1 MVDTVTII
9 RSVLALLRLAVFA
22 LSLGI
27 TIISFQAYRKRK
39 IKRLQ
44 YAFLGF
50 AFVSMG
56 VAVSSLIT
64 QLGVDAPESVR
75 LFFEIAEA
83 VPFVVG
89 FSMLYLSLNQ

>member
-1 MVDTVTII
+1 MVDTVSIA
-9 RSVLALLRLAVFA
+9 RGVLVLLRFTVFA

-27 TIISFQAYRKRK
+27 TIISFQAYQERK

-75 LFFEIAEA
+75 LFFEIAET
-83 VPFVVG
+83 VPFAVG
-89 FSMLYLSLNQ
+89 FSMLYLSLNR

>member
-1 MVDTVTII
+1 MVDIATVG
-9 RSVLALLRLAVFA
+9 RGVLVLMRFAIFA

-27 TIISFQAYRKRK
+27 TIISFQAYKKRG

-56 VAVSSLIT
+56 VAVSSLIA
-64 QLGVDAPESVR
+64 QLGGDATETVR

-89 FSMLYLSLNQ
+89 FSMLYLSLNR

>member
-1 MVDTVTII
+1 MVDTVTVA
-9 RSVLALLRLAVFA
+9 RGVLVLMRFAVFA

-27 TIISFQAYRKRK
+27 TIISFQAYQKRK

-56 VAVSSLIT
+56 VAVSSLFT
-64 QLGVDAPESVR
+64 QLGVGASESVR
-75 LFFEIAEA
+75 TFFEIAETL
-83 VPFVVG
+83 PFAVG